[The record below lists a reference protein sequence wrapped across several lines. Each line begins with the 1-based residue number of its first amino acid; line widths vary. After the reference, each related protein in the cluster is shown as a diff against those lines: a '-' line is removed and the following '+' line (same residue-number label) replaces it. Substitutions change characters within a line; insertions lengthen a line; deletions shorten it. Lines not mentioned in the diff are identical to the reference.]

1 MLPVTYD
8 PLFDLAPCFPG
19 MLADS
24 GDTDKVTVPCGTA
37 PQAFGTVVATV
48 PATGISALPIGAN
61 TLQGIAIHDQTFA
74 GRVVS
79 QDGYVRGDPMSVITE
94 GRIWARASGACTKD
108 APAKFDPATGV
119 FSDAGLATYPR
130 ARFLT
135 GQVSVIGVLSTDA
148 ATIAVQVELM
158 NTSAA

>member
-24 GDTDKVTVPCGTA
+24 GFTDKLTHPCGAT
-37 PQAFGTVVATV
+37 PQPFGTVVATV
-48 PATGISALPIGAN
+48 PATGISVLPIGTN
-61 TLQGIAIHDQTFA
+61 TLQGVAIHDQTVA
-74 GRVVS
+74 GRIVS
-79 QDGYVRGDPMSVITE
+79 QDGYIRGDAMSVIAE
-94 GRIWARASGACTKD
+94 GRIWARASGTCTKD
-108 APAKFDPATGV
+108 APAKFDPATGM
-119 FSDAGLATYPR
+119 FSDAGTATYPR